1 VAATRRAAPLK
12 RVLGPLAYMAGA
24 GATALVGRALRCAV
38 DVDGRRVFQGRAWQ
52 VMVAC
57 SGAFGAGSVVDE
69 AEPDDGLLDVVV
81 IEKGNRL
88 RLIQYATALRDGRIT
103 GQPGVLG
110 VRGERVSLSLPAGAD
125 LNVDGDVVPA
135 RTPIT
140 IAPGHFELVV
150 P

>member
-1 VAATRRAAPLK
+1 VAATRRASPLK
-12 RVLGPLAYMAGA
+12 RVLGPLAYLAGA
-24 GATALVGRALRCAV
+24 AATGVMGRPLGCAV

-57 SGAFGAGSVVDE
+57 SGAFGAGSVIDE

-81 IEKGNRL
+81 IQAGNRL
-88 RLIQYATALRDGRIT
+88 RLIQYATALREGRIT

-110 VRGERVSLSLPAGAD
+110 ARGARVSLGLPDGAQM
-125 LNVDGDVVPA
+125 NVDGDVIPA
-135 RTPIT
+135 QTPIV
-140 IAPGHFELVV
+140 IAPRHFELVV